1 MPHVHVQLPMVDF
14 KHRREMRLRLGHV
27 LCHLVIQVK
36 SKPVTGAQCG
46 FIRSTLRDSSDAS
59 TPDRALGSTSEQRR
73 HRVLLAAKAT
83 NSTKILQVFVKTF
96 EGKSI
101 TINTVTGRTFV
112 ADLKLKAKEKAGMR
126 GVWPEL
132 KYRGAWLHD
141 RKPLSAYGIDEA
153 ATLEMTWRL
162 LGGGLTPA
170 PAPNTGA
177 ESSHVAADAIV
188 PLDENNAAKPGPRSR
203 SVSPSVAPAD
213 ANGKGNNVHV
223 THKPTIAFMEESE
236 AHRQD
241 ATDSRTMAES
251 EGHALLRITHITEA
265 CNLESLED
273 EDERTAELVPRN
285 MEASNVAS
293 QAPAF
298 EIAAANGATAL
309 DASLAAESAGVHSA
323 HPPLLSRT
331 HAHRR
336 QERHLRFGFKRTCSG
351 HGIRLTA
358 PLCST
363 ALLSTVYHLG
373 PGKVISSLVGRGHV
387 I

>member
-1 MPHVHVQLPMVDF
+1 MVDF
-14 KHRREMRLRLGHV
+14 KHRRDMRLELGHV
-27 LCHLVIQVK
+27 LCHVVIHETAA
-36 SKPVTGAQCG
+36 KPGTGAHRD
-46 FIRSTLRDSSDAS
+46 FIRSALRDWSDYPP
-59 TPDRALGSTSEQRR
+59 PDRALGSTSEQQ
-73 HRVLLAAKAT
+73 HPPVLAVKAT
-83 NSTKILQVFVKTF
+83 KSTNILQVFVKTF

-101 TINTVTGRTFV
+101 TISNVTGRTSV
-112 ADLKLKAKEKAGMR
+112 EDLKLKLKEKTRMR

-132 KYRGAWLHD
+132 RYRGAWLHD
-141 RKPLSAYGIDEA
+141 RKPLSNYGIDHA

-177 ESSHVAADAIV
+177 ASSHAAANTVV
-188 PLDENNAAKPGPRSR
+188 PLDENNAAKPGPRAR

-213 ANGKGNNVHV
+213 ANEEGNNVHV
-223 THKPTIAFMEESE
+223 AHKPTIAFMDERA

-251 EGHALLRITHITEA
+251 EGHALLRMTHITEA

-273 EDERTAELVPRN
+273 EDGRTADMVPHN
-285 MEASNVAS
+285 MEALNVAR
-293 QAPAF
+293 QTPAF

-309 DASLAAESAGVHSA
+309 DASIAAESAGVKSA
-323 HPPLLSRT
+323 HPLLISST

-336 QERHLRFGFKRTCSG
+336 QVGHLRFGFRRKRSG
-351 HGIRLTA
+351 HGIRHTVTLW
-358 PLCST
+358 SR
-363 ALLSTVYHLG
+363 ALLSTIDHLALRE
-373 PGKVISSLVGRGHV
+373 VISSLVGRGHV